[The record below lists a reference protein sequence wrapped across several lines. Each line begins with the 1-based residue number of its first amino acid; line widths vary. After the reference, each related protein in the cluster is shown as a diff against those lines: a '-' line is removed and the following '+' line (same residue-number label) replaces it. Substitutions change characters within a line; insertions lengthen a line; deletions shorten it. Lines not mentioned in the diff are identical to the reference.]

1 MKKMKVLVALFAAML
16 VLSSCSSQS
25 KTIDAEKLSE
35 DLLNNVTFQD
45 ELTLADDNTAKKL
58 YNVEDF
64 VNAYVYISSGATA
77 EEIAVFEFKDEDNAK
92 QALDNA
98 NTRISEQ
105 KDSFASY
112 IPEEV
117 KKLDNAVVKQTGCYL
132 IVCVSDGSEAADTIS
147 QYVK

>member
-77 EEIAVFEFKDEDNAK
+77 EEIAVFEFKDEDSAK